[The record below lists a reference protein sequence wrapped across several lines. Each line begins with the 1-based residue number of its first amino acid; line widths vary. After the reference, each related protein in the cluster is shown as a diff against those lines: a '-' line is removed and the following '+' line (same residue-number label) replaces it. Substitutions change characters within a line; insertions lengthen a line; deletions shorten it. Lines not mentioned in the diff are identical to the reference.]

1 MKVLVALDS
10 FKGSLSSVEAGEAV
24 KRGVLRVCPDVECTV
39 RPLAD
44 GGEGTVDAL
53 NVALGGSLR
62 RVTVTGP
69 AGTPVEAVYSLAGDM
84 AVMEMAS
91 AAGITLVPDEER
103 NPLTATTFGVGE
115 MIADAV
121 RAGAR
126 RFVIGIGGSA
136 TNDGGAGMLQALGFS
151 LCDADG
157 NEIARGGAALK
168 NVCAIDATHAMPEL
182 VHCEFQ
188 IACDVTNPLCGEN
201 GASAVFGPQKGATQA
216 MVAELDAALANFAD
230 AAGKCDDARYPGAG
244 AAGGLGFAFKAF
256 LGGELK
262 RGIEIVLDVT
272 RFAEYAAAAD
282 VVVTGEGRLDAQ
294 TAMGKAPVGVAA
306 VAKRFG
312 KKVVAFAGA
321 LGEGAEAVNAH
332 GIDAFFPILRSITTL
347 EAALDKATAAANL
360 SATVEQVFRI
370 LKMQEK

>member
-24 KRGVLRVCPDVECTV
+24 KRGVLRVCPDAECIV

-182 VHCEFQ
+182 AHCQFQ

-201 GASAVFGPQKGATQA
+201 GASAVFGPQKGATPA
-216 MVAELDAALANFAD
+216 MVAELDTALANFAD

-360 SATVEQVFRI
+360 SATVEQVFRV

>member
-24 KRGVLRVCPDVECTV
+24 KRGVLRVCPDAECTV

-126 RFVIGIGGSA
+126 RFVVGIGGSA

-168 NVCAIDATHAMPEL
+168 NVCTIDATNAMPEL
-182 VHCEFQ
+182 AHCEFK

-201 GASAVFGPQKGATQA
+201 GASAVFGPQKGATPA

-272 RFAEYAAAAD
+272 RFAEYVAAAD

-360 SATVEQVFRI
+360 SATVEQVFRV

>member
-24 KRGVLRVCPDVECTV
+24 KRGVLRVCPDAECTV

-62 RVTVTGP
+62 RVTVTGT

-126 RFVIGIGGSA
+126 KFVIGIGGSA

-157 NEIARGGAALK
+157 NKIARGGAALK

-182 VHCEFQ
+182 AHCEFQ

-201 GASAVFGPQKGATQA
+201 GASAVFGPQKGATPA

>member
-24 KRGVLRVCPDVECTV
+24 KCGVLRVCPDAECTV

-168 NVCAIDATHAMPEL
+168 NVCTIDATHAMPEL
-182 VHCEFQ
+182 AHCEFK

-201 GASAVFGPQKGATQA
+201 GASAVFGPQKGATPA

-360 SATVEQVFRI
+360 SATVEQVFRV

>member
-24 KRGVLRVCPDVECTV
+24 KRGVLRVCPDAECTV
-39 RPLAD
+39 CPLAD

-126 RFVIGIGGSA
+126 RFVVGIGGSA

-168 NVCAIDATHAMPEL
+168 NVCTIDATHVMPEL
-182 VHCEFQ
+182 AHCEFK
-188 IACDVTNPLCGEN
+188 IACDVTNLLCGEN
-201 GASAVFGPQKGATQA
+201 GASAVFGPQKGATPT

-370 LKMQEK
+370 LKMQEI

>member
-24 KRGVLRVCPDVECTV
+24 KRGVLRVCPDAECTV

-182 VHCEFQ
+182 AHCQFQ

-216 MVAELDAALANFAD
+216 MVAELDAGLANFAD
-230 AAGKCDDARYPGAG
+230 VAGKCDDARYPGAG

-272 RFAEYAAAAD
+272 RFAEYAATAD

-347 EAALDKATAAANL
+347 ETALDKATAAANL

>member
-1 MKVLVALDS
+1 
-10 FKGSLSSVEAGEAV
+10 
-24 KRGVLRVCPDVECTV
+24 
-39 RPLAD
+39 
-44 GGEGTVDAL
+44 
-53 NVALGGSLR
+53 
-62 RVTVTGP
+62 
-69 AGTPVEAVYSLAGDM
+69 M

-126 RFVIGIGGSA
+126 RFVVGIGGSA
-136 TNDGGAGMLQALGFS
+136 TNDCGAGMLQALGFS

-182 VHCEFQ
+182 AHCEFK

-201 GASAVFGPQKGATQA
+201 GASAVFGPQKGATPA
-216 MVAELDAALANFAD
+216 MMAELDAALANFAD

-312 KKVVAFAGA
+312 KKIVAFAGA

-370 LKMQEK
+370 LKMQEI

>member
-24 KRGVLRVCPDVECTV
+24 KRGVLRVCPDAECTV

-126 RFVIGIGGSA
+126 RFVVGIGGSA

-168 NVCAIDATHAMPEL
+168 NVCAIDATHVMPEL
-182 VHCEFQ
+182 AHCEFK

-201 GASAVFGPQKGATQA
+201 GASAVFGPQKGATPE

-370 LKMQEK
+370 LKMQEI